1 LIKVSGRRQ
10 RGARKLL
17 LVRALLVPVK
27 SFRTAK
33 LRLSPVLS
41 PTERAELA
49 RRLASG
55 VLAAGGSLPR
65 NVVCDDAEVAA
76 WAASAG
82 ARVIWTPGLGLS
94 GAVKAGVA
102 VLAAEGTDVAVVAHA
117 DLACP
122 NGLDLIGLEA
132 GVTLVPDLR
141 NDGTNVAAVPAGAA
155 FAFSYG
161 PGSFERHRAEAA
173 RLGLP
178 CVVVHDRGLATDV
191 DLPEDLQRL
200 RHAAAFAF

>member
-1 LIKVSGRRQ
+1 M
-10 RGARKLL
+10 
-17 LVRALLVPVK
+17 K

-33 LRLSPVLS
+33 LRLAPVLS
-41 PTERAELA
+41 PSQRASLA

-55 VLAAGGSLPR
+55 VLAAGGTLPR
-65 NVVCDDAEVAA
+65 NVVCDDAEVAE

-94 GAVKAGVA
+94 GAVQAGVA
-102 VLAAEGTDVAVVAHA
+102 VLAAEGIDVAVVAHA

-122 NGLDLIGLEA
+122 FGLDLIGADA

-141 NDGTNVAAVPAGAA
+141 HDGTNVAAVPTAAG
-155 FAFSYG
+155 FTFSYG

-178 CVVVHDRGLATDV
+178 CVVVRDRRLGADV

-200 RHAAAFAF
+200 HDLAASAF